1 MTAPACLR
9 QTPATYAALALS
21 VLILLLPEAAYAS
34 GTGTSMPWESGLKQI
49 SDSFKGP
56 TAYFI
61 AVIGF
66 VVAAVAFVIQG
77 EMTGIAK
84 RLVQSVIGIS
94 VLLSIAALINNF
106 FGVSGA
112 VIG

>member
-1 MTAPACLR
+1 MTLTPVLHRRPTACV
-9 QTPATYAALALS
+9 ALALS
-21 VLILLLPEAAYAS
+21 ALFLLSPELAHAS